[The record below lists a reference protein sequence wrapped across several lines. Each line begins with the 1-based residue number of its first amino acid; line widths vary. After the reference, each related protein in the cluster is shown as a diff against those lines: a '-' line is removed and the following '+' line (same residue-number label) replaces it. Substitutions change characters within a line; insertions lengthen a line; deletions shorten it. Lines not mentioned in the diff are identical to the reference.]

1 MIIEKEFTASSGK
14 KLSVKL
20 PGADV
25 DITGWDQELVSVK
38 TRFSGRDDE
47 VGTIDFHENSSGVEI
62 YSRHIGTRPGYP
74 KDFKFEIRVPKRFD
88 IDINLMA
95 GRISIND
102 VAGHIKGV
110 SITGDLNLRALK
122 GALNL
127 ETLAGNIS
135 LLNSE
140 VSGQVKTMAGQVV
153 MQGVRGSIQ
162 GSSMTGDVVRR
173 KSPQQLQKLGDE
185 IDVLRVGDI
194 VVRQAP
200 AGADLTTLAG
210 NIRVRHAPAGAD
222 LTTLAGNIRVRS
234 AAGLVKAQTNAGNI
248 LIDAIDGSVQAAT
261 MAGGVSVRMVGQA
274 DKKKR
279 DVEITSMGEVTE
291 LIVPANLSMQ
301 VEISLAQTVD
311 RVRDY
316 RIISDFEIQQSVSGT
331 CLQGTG
337 SFAGGRNK
345 IKIKAVN
352 ADVYLM
358 KGA

>member
-47 VGTIDFHENSSGVEI
+47 IGTFDFHENSNGVEI
-62 YSRHIGTRPGYP
+62 YSRHIGTRSGYP

-88 IDINLMA
+88 IEINLMA

-127 ETLAGNIS
+127 ETMAGNIS

-153 MQGVRGSIQ
+153 MQGVSGSIQ
-162 GSSMTGDVVRR
+162 GSSMTGDVVHR
-173 KSPQQLQKLGDE
+173 KSPQQLQKPSDE
-185 IDVLRVGDI
+185 IHVLRVGDI
-194 VVRQAP
+194 
-200 AGADLTTLAG
+200 D
-210 NIRVRHAPAGAD
+210 VRHAPAGAD

-261 MAGGVSVRMVGQA
+261 MAGGVSVRMVGPA
-274 DKKKR
+274 DKRKR

-291 LIVPANLSMQ
+291 LIVPASLSMQ
-301 VEISLAQTVD
+301 VEIALAQTVD

-316 RIISDFEIQQSVSGT
+316 RIVSDFEIQQSDSGT
-331 CLQGTG
+331 CLYGTG
-337 SFAGGRNK
+337 SFAGGRNRIN
-345 IKIKAVN
+345 IKTVN
-352 ADVYLM
+352 ADVYLI

>member
-38 TRFSGRDDE
+38 TRFSGRDE
-47 VGTIDFHENSSGVEI
+47 KTGSFDFHENSNGVEI
-62 YSRHIGTRPGYP
+62 CSHHIGNGPGSP

-88 IDINLMA
+88 IEINVMA

-102 VAGHIKGV
+102 VAGHIEGV
-110 SITGDLNLRALK
+110 SMSGDLNLRALK

-127 ETLAGNIS
+127 ETMAGNIS

-153 MQGVRGSIQ
+153 MQGVSGSVQ
-162 GSSMTGDVVRR
+162 GSSMTGDVVHR
-173 KSPQQLQKLGDE
+173 KLPRQLQKPTGEIRIVRVAGDMNV
-185 IDVLRVGDI
+185 D
-194 VVRQAP
+194 
-200 AGADLTTLAG
+200 
-210 NIRVRHAPAGAD
+210 HAPAGAD

-234 AAGLVKAQTNAGNI
+234 AAGFVKAQTTAGNI
-248 LIDAIDGSVQAAT
+248 RIDAVDGSVQAAT

-274 DKKKR
+274 DQGKR

-291 LIVPANLSMQ
+291 LTVPANLSMQ
-301 VEISLAQTVD
+301 VEIALEQTAD

-316 RIISDFEIQQSVSGT
+316 RIVSDFEIEQSDSGT
-331 CLQGTG
+331 LVHGTG

-345 IKIKAVN
+345 IKIKTVN
-352 ADVYLM
+352 ADVYLR

>member
-14 KLSVKL
+14 KLSVEL

-38 TRFSGRDDE
+38 TRCSGGDDE
-47 VGTIDFHENSSGVEI
+47 LGSFDFHENSNGVEI
-62 YSRHIGTRPGYP
+62 CSRHIGNGPGSP
-74 KDFKFEIRVPKRFD
+74 KDFKFEIRVPKKFD
-88 IDINLMA
+88 IEINLIA

-110 SITGDLNLRALK
+110 SMAGDLNLRALK

-127 ETLAGNIS
+127 ETMAGNIS

-153 MQGVRGSIQ
+153 MQGVRGSVQ
-162 GSSMTGDVVRR
+162 GSSMTGEVVHR
-173 KSPQQLQKLGDE
+173 KSPQQLQKPSSE
-185 IDVLRVGDI
+185 IRLFRMAGDI
-194 VVRQAP
+194 IV
-200 AGADLTTLAG
+200 G
-210 NIRVRHAPAGAD
+210 HAPAGAD

-248 LIDAIDGSVQAAT
+248 VIDAVNGSVQAAT
-261 MAGGVSVRMVGQA
+261 MAGGASVRMVGQA
-274 DKKKR
+274 DKGKR
-279 DVEITSMGEVTE
+279 DVEITTMGEVTE
-291 LIVPANLSMQ
+291 LIVPANLSME
-301 VEISLAQTVD
+301 VEIALAQTVD

-316 RIISDFEIQQSVSGT
+316 RIISDFEIQQSDSGT
-331 CLQGTG
+331 LVHDEGTARKYLYGTG
-337 SFAGGRNK
+337 SFAGGRNRII
-345 IKIKAVN
+345 IKTVN
-352 ADVYLM
+352 ADVYLR